1 MILGVKSFDDIELEN
16 QIFQR
21 ENSNSHPSEFHGK
34 KANLIFWAK
43 IVVLEQCVLMSI
55 QYYRA
60 GTESVVNQR
69 RVRRV
74 FSHEEEDDSVCF
86 HPLSCSRGR
95 FYDSQRREQ

>member
-74 FSHEEEDDSVCF
+74 FF
-86 HPLSCSRGR
+86 P
-95 FYDSQRREQ
+95 